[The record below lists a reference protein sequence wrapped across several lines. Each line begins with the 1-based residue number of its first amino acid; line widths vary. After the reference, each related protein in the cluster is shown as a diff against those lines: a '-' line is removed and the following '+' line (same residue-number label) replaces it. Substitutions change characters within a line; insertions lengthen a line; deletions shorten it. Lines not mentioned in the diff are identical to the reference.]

1 MTIMNKSSLDKS
13 SSTRSIYL
21 LIMGALVLW
30 GGLLAVGAF
39 LGPEYWAPQ
48 EQTKTATGAD
58 TQDAPESLARPF
70 DVRKPLIV
78 VGFVGLFLGAWGLAL
93 RSRQQRLLRAAES
106 AVEQE
111 RAEAALAQ
119 KSH

>member
-1 MTIMNKSSLDKS
+1 MDMKQS
-13 SSTRSIYL
+13 SSPKSFYL

-48 EQTKTATGAD
+48 DQVQSTAAEAD
-58 TQDAPESLARPF
+58 GTSESPKALARPF

-93 RSRQQRLLRAAES
+93 RSRHQRLQRAAES
-106 AVEQE
+106 AAEQQ